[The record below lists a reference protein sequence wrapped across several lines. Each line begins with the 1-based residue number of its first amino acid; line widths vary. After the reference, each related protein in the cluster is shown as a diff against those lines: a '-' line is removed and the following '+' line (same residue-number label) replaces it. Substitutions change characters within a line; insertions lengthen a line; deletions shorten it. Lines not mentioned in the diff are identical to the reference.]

1 MQEQTDFT
9 TEGTSSISLREY
21 GDILRR
27 RRAIILQTFV
37 IVLVAGVL
45 ITLFQPLVYQ
55 ASARILLEP
64 PSYLI
69 NTVNN
74 DPLAELFKLNS
85 PYSPATQVELLKS
98 NALKKKASEK
108 MTNGKSLTGFSVN
121 PVEGGTS
128 IVEVVA
134 EGDDPN
140 AVAETANNILKA
152 YIEDVNLT
160 GAKKLENVFDE
171 ARKNRDK
178 WLTTKN
184 KAENELL
191 DYQNKYKISEWRIE
205 TEANQK
211 QLGELSQL
219 YQKQV
224 TEINYLT
231 TRIGEIEGYL
241 SRNQGTR
248 KGMLSI
254 QQDEGFRGIERT
266 IAEKEAAFNVLKSD
280 ADIYNDTFIAAKA
293 ELDTLKK
300 YRDAYQKSFNAPNGM
315 NVVRDPI
322 YESFEA
328 ELKKLRIDLSSVRQ
342 AAIPNEQEITK
353 LKNRLSAVPGF
364 ANTIAEKNQ
373 AREFANEQIK
383 YFTTKMQDI
392 ELRKN
397 AKVETS
403 RVIEEA
409 VVPGSP
415 IRPNKPQNIMFAG
428 LLGVFLGLC
437 LALLQ
442 ELLDDRINSPEEAE
456 RVLRLPNL
464 GHVPLV
470 EEEGLRLIRDISTF
484 SPLMESYRSLRTNIN
499 FAAVGSTLKSMV
511 ITSSV
516 PAEGKS
522 TTAANL
528 AMAMALDGKR
538 VIIVDADL
546 RRPSLHKLFR
556 LESSPGLTDVLVE
569 TYEIDD
575 VIRPSGVE
583 NVSVIAAGSP
593 PPNPAELLGSARMAD
608 LIKQLEAKADIV
620 LFDSPPAL
628 AVADGVVL
636 AARTNGVLL
645 VIGYGETKKTNTRKA
660 VELLRRANARVLGTV
675 LNRIEGPSSGY
686 YYGKYYVPA
695 TVESTRTRRTAVEP
709 LARGIE
715 GSGESEGGVE
725 MSRSGESSGKGQDS

>member
-1 MQEQTDFT
+1 MQEQTDFS

-55 ASARILLEP
+55 ASSRILLEP

-98 NALKKKASEK
+98 NALKKKASDL
-108 MTNGKSLTGFSVN
+108 MTNGKSLTGFTVT

-140 AVAETANNILKA
+140 AVAETATNILRA
-152 YIEDVNLT
+152 YIKDVNDAGRT
-160 GAKKLENVFDE
+160 KLDNVFDE
-171 ARKNRDK
+171 AKKNRDK
-178 WLTTKN
+178 WLLAKKKSETD
-184 KAENELL
+184 LL
-191 DYQNKYKISEWRIE
+191 DYQKRNKISEYKS
-205 TEANQK
+205 EAEQNQK
-211 QLGELSQL
+211 QLGELSQT
-219 YQKQV
+219 YQKQL
-224 TEINYLT
+224 TEINYLS

-241 SRNQGTR
+241 ARNKPTR
-248 KGMLSI
+248 NGLLSI
-254 QQDEGFRGIERT
+254 EQDEGYRGIERT
-266 IAEKEAAFNVLKSD
+266 IAEKEAAFTVLKSD
-280 ADIYNDTFIAAKA
+280 ADINNDTFIAAKA
-293 ELDTLKK
+293 EIDSLKK
-300 YRDAYQKSFNAPNGM
+300 YRDAYKKSFSVM
-315 NVVRDPI
+315 NLVRDPA
-322 YESFEA
+322 YESFDG
-328 ELKKLRIDLSSVRQ
+328 ELKKLKIDLASVSQ
-342 AAIPNEQEITK
+342 AAGPNREEIAK
-353 LKNRLSAVPGF
+353 LRTRLSAVPDF
-364 ANTIAEKNQ
+364 ANTIAEKLQ
-373 AREFANEQIK
+373 SREFANEQIR

-392 ELRKN
+392 DLRKN

-456 RVLRLPNL
+456 RVLRIPNL

-499 FAAVGSTLKSMV
+499 FAAVGSTLKSV
-511 ITSSV
+511 VVTSSV

-556 LESSPGLTDVLVE
+556 LESSPGLTDVLVG
-569 TYEIDD
+569 THEIED

-583 NVSVIAAGSP
+583 NVHVIAAGSP
-593 PPNPAELLGSARMAD
+593 PPNPAELLGSARMVE
-608 LIKQLEAKADIV
+608 LISQLEGMSDIV

-695 TVESTRTRRTAVEP
+695 TVESTKIKRSVVEP
-709 LARGIE
+709 VARGIE
-715 GSGESEGGVE
+715 SAVDTKDMVE
-725 MSRSGESSGKGQDS
+725 VSRSGEGSGKGQDS